1 MTTETFPIPE
11 NENDRL
17 NALQRYT
24 ILDTL
29 SETEYDAITQLVSYI
44 CEVTI
49 AHISFIDDKRQWFK
63 STLGIEVNEVPRDS
77 TFCQYTIM
85 GSEMVEVSDTLENER
100 FKHHPNVTGG
110 LKVRFYAG
118 MPLTTP
124 DGFNIGTICAIDTAP
139 KNLTAAQKMAL
150 DTLSKH
156 VMTQLELRSKN
167 EELIRQRKIAEM
179 AVYAKDSFLANMS
192 HEIRTPMNAIMGF
205 TDLLVQSNL
214 NPEQREYITNV
225 QTAGENLLFIIND
238 ILDLSKI
245 ESGKLIIESQPFNLK
260 NTLKEVYDLLKIKA
274 VERDLEFDLFLDAE
288 LPDIMVGDKGRMN
301 QIIMNLAGNAIK
313 FTEEGE
319 VTIAVKMLAATD
331 THYSLRFSVKDT
343 GIGISEDQ
351 LATIFERFTQAEEST
366 TRKFGGTGL
375 GLNIVKQLVELQNG
389 EIHVKSKIG
398 RGSEF
403 YFTLDFKKATD
414 SDTDMQEEK
423 VMARQI
429 NRSVS
434 ILLCE
439 DNLLNQH
446 LAKSVIRNFGFD
458 LDIANNGQEGIEL
471 LAAKKYDLILMD
483 LQMPVKDGYETTVYI
498 RKELQSNIPIVAM
511 TAHSLVGEQQKCF
524 DIGMDGY
531 VAKPFKQADLWHTI
545 TSVLEKENTVSQSPD
560 SSNSKSIDF
569 SYLKEISDG
578 NEEFITDMIGLFL
591 SKMPSETD
599 LLEKAIAT
607 NNYAIIKA
615 LAHDMRSALSV
626 FQLNDLLI
634 HLDAIEKEAQAH
646 HCTTVSQQEFQAL
659 KEKMLTAAN
668 ALEQSFTPKE
678 TDSALRES
686 L

>member
-1 MTTETFPIPE
+1 M
-11 NENDRL
+11 
-17 NALQRYT
+17 
-24 ILDTL
+24 
-29 SETEYDAITQLVSYI
+29 
-44 CEVTI
+44 
-49 AHISFIDDKRQWFK
+49 
-63 STLGIEVNEVPRDS
+63 
-77 TFCQYTIM
+77 
-85 GSEMVEVSDTLENER
+85 
-100 FKHHPNVTGG
+100 
-110 LKVRFYAG
+110 
-118 MPLTTP
+118 
-124 DGFNIGTICAIDTAP
+124 
-139 KNLTAAQKMAL
+139 
-150 DTLSKH
+150 
-156 VMTQLELRSKN
+156 
-167 EELIRQRKIAEM
+167 
-179 AVYAKDSFLANMS
+179 
-192 HEIRTPMNAIMGF
+192 
-205 TDLLVQSNL
+205 
-214 NPEQREYITNV
+214 
-225 QTAGENLLFIIND
+225 
-238 ILDLSKI
+238 
-245 ESGKLIIESQPFNLK
+245 
-260 NTLKEVYDLLKIKA
+260 
-274 VERDLEFDLFLDAE
+274 
-288 LPDIMVGDKGRMN
+288 
-301 QIIMNLAGNAIK
+301 
-313 FTEEGE
+313 
-319 VTIAVKMLAATD
+319 
-331 THYSLRFSVKDT
+331 
-343 GIGISEDQ
+343 
-351 LATIFERFTQAEEST
+351 TIFERFTQAEEST

-414 SDTDMQEEK
+414 ADTDMQEEK
-423 VMARQI
+423 VMAKQI

-531 VAKPFKQADLWHTI
+531 VAKPFKQADLWDTI
-545 TSVLEKENTVSQSPD
+545 ITVLEKEHSTDPSP
-560 SSNSKSIDF
+560 SKSIDF

-599 LLEKAIAT
+599 LLEKAIDA

-634 HLDAIEKEAQAH
+634 HLDVIEKEAQAQQ
-646 HCTTVSQQEFQAL
+646 CTALSQQEFQAL

-668 ALEQSFTPKE
+668 ALQQSFTPKE
-678 TDSALRES
+678 AD
-686 L
+686 